1 MRKIFNQFYQAAD
14 LEKAKKMAAYMRN
27 QFPFLGI
34 SAPDRQKLARE
45 FYQTSNP
52 STIDWDFVFEC
63 WEKEQREFQYLG
75 TDYLLRLKK
84 QLTTEDLPN
93 IRQLIEMKSWWD
105 TVDALDALLGVLA
118 LDNPSVESLMLEW
131 STDENFWI
139 RRVAINHQLLRKEQ
153 TNTKLLEQIIVNN
166 FGSQEFFINK
176 AIGWSLRD
184 YSKTNPDWVRDFL
197 ARHTEQMASLSI
209 REASKYL

>member
-1 MRKIFNQFYQAAD
+1 MTIFDQFYLAENP
-14 LEKAKKMAAYMRN
+14 EKSEKMAAYMRN

-34 SAPDRQKLARE
+34 TAPERQKLTRE
-45 FYQTSNP
+45 FYQTIKHE
-52 STIDWDFVFEC
+52 TIDWAFVFEC
-63 WEKEQREFQYLG
+63 WAKEEREFQYLG
-75 TDYLLRLKK
+75 AGYLLRLKK
-84 QLTTEDLPN
+84 HLTIDDIPK
-93 IRQLIEMKSWWD
+93 IRQLIETKSWWD
-105 TVDALDALLGVLA
+105 TVDSLDALLGVLA
-118 LDNPSVESLMLEW
+118 LDNPKVEALMLEW

-139 RRVAINHQLLRKEQ
+139 RRVAINHQLSRKKQ

-184 YSKTNPDWVRDFL
+184 YSKINPDWVRDFL
-197 ARHTEQMASLSI
+197 ARHTEQMAPLSI